1 MSYYHLDDLFDEN
14 GWQKQENGWWKKP
27 LPSKSKPIEEG
38 YENLSVG
45 IQANNITADTVTV
58 KDSITIQ
65 KIPVVTKNELEE
77 LEKELKNQKTFL
89 DLQTDAFAF
98 LMKDKIE
105 EEVKRMEINHKRQIK
120 KNKIRDINNFTKAIN
135 KVIFTKKKETIVLW
149 KDGTKT
155 IVTCQEGDEFDKEK
169 GLALCIIKY
178 IFGNIAEFN
187 NIFKAFDFDS
197 NESQI
202 EPKTK

>member
-1 MSYYHLDDLFDEN
+1 MRDDSVYISTGFPGDPWYEWRTDCKMERLKN
-14 GWQKQENGWWKKP
+14 VS
-27 LPSKSKPIEEG
+27 PSIDGS
-38 YENLSVG
+38 SS
-45 IQANNITADTVTV
+45 TVTV
-58 KDSITIQ
+58 KYYNDDF
-65 KIPVVTKNELEE
+65 
-77 LEKELKNQKTFL
+77 KELKDSVDKLQNQINETLF
-89 DLQTDAFAF
+89 TDEV
-98 LMKDKIE
+98 LEVLLHDKIIE
-105 EEVKRMEINHKRQIK
+105 TANQVKEDIKRDIK
-120 KNKIRDINNFTKAIN
+120 KKKIRDINNFTKAIY

-178 IFGNIAEFN
+178 IFGNIGEFN

-197 NESQI
+197 DESQI

>member
-1 MSYYHLDDLFDEN
+1 MSYYNLNDIFDDESWWTKCPTRFRPRSIKEDHEN
-14 GWQKQENGWWKKP
+14 
-27 LPSKSKPIEEG
+27 I
-38 YENLSVG
+38 SVG
-45 IQANNITADTVTV
+45 IQANNITADSVTV
-58 KDSITIQ
+58 KEGITIQ
-65 KIPVVTKNELEE
+65 EIPVVIENELDE
-77 LEKELKNQKTFL
+77 LKKELKNQKTFL

-105 EEVKRMEINHKRQIK
+105 EEVKRMEINHKRKIK
-120 KNKIRDINNFTKAIN
+120 KNKIRGINNFIEDIN

-155 IVTCQEGDEFDKEK
+155 VVTCQEGDEFDKEK

-197 NESQI
+197 DESQI

>member
-1 MSYYHLDDLFDEN
+1 MSFCDFEDLFDEH
-14 GWQKQENGWWKKP
+14 GWWKGPEQPKP
-27 LPSKSKPIEEG
+27 RPIKKG

-45 IQANNITADTVTV
+45 IKANNITADTVTI
-58 KDSITIQ
+58 KEGITIREV
-65 KIPVVTKNELEE
+65 PVVT
-77 LEKELKNQKTFL
+77 EKELDELKKEFKNQKTFL
-89 DLQTDAFAF
+89 DLQTDAFAY
-98 LMKDKIE
+98 LLRKDIE
-105 EEVKRMEINHKRQIK
+105 EEIK
-120 KNKIRDINNFTKAIN
+120 KMDVKYKRSIKKQKIRDINAFIKAIN

-155 IVTCQEGDEFDKEK
+155 VVTCQEGDEFDKEK

-197 NESQI
+197 DEPQI
-202 EPKTK
+202 EPNIK

>member
-1 MSYYHLDDLFDEN
+1 MSYYHLDDLFDESC
-14 GWQKQENGWWKKP
+14 WTKCP
-27 LPSKSKPIEEG
+27 SPSKPRPIKEG
-38 YENLSVG
+38 HENLSVG

-58 KDSITIQ
+58 KDGITIQ

-89 DLQTDAFAF
+89 NLQTDAFAF

-105 EEVKRMEINHKRQIK
+105 EEVKKMEINHKKKIK
-120 KNKIRDINNFTKAIN
+120 KDKIRGINNFVEDIY

-155 IVTCQEGDEFDKEK
+155 VVTCQEGDEFDKEK
-169 GLALCIIKY
+169 GFALCIIKY

-197 NESQI
+197 DEPQI